1 MAYGEV
7 IGNGNPDGSI
17 FGLLSTN
24 KIGFFGLATP
34 VVRSTLANAALSTTE
49 VVSTSLAYGFSTS
62 TQGDGLIA
70 LVNEIRAVLVYYG
83 LVA

>member
-1 MAYGEV
+1 MAIGEY
-7 IGNGNPDGSI
+7 IGNGNPDGSV
-17 FGLLSTN
+17 FGQTSTS

-34 VVRSTLANAALSTTE
+34 VVRSTLSNAAVSTTA

-70 LVNEIRAVLVYYG
+70 LVNELRAVLVYYG